1 MAEPL
6 TASLADPYN
15 TAELR
20 RRVLAAWADAPAR
33 FREDAN
39 AEEDFALGGYRDRVV
54 VELAQNAADA
64 ARRAGVPGRLR
75 LALTGHR
82 LTAANTGAPL
92 TAEGVESLATL
103 RASTKRG
110 EQGSAGRFGV
120 GFSAVAAL
128 SDDVTVDSGGSAV
141 RFSAEAARAAVTDLL
156 GGDGVHGGLAE
167 EVERRSGHVPM
178 LRLPF
183 PAETVGRGTS
193 GTPGAGGAA
202 GFSAPRGGS
211 EGDEGYDTVVTLLL
225 RDDRARD
232 RVREL
237 LDRTGEALLL
247 ALPGL
252 VEVRVDVEGAERVL
266 TRQEATGTADLVTAH
281 LDGDGTRTTLWR
293 TVERSGAFDAAL
305 LADRP
310 TEERDRTSWS
320 LTWAVPVDE
329 DGAVAALPADVEAVV
344 HAPTPTDTE
353 LDLPAVLIGTFPLGS
368 DRRAVQPGAATDL
381 LLMEA
386 AEAYC
391 ALLRRFDPRA
401 SLDLVPGTRVGGGA
415 VDAVFR
421 ARVAEPLQDTP
432 FLVTAAGAPVAPR
445 DAVLLDTGGPGGTD
459 GLAAD
464 LVSVLSG
471 LVPRL
476 LPGSWSSR
484 HPALAALRVHRL
496 GLADVADLL
505 ADTDRPPRWWASLYA
520 ALDRAG
526 RGGADLDELGALP
539 VPLADGRLV
548 RGPRSLLV
556 PSEDWSATAGGAR
569 NGERDVWDE
578 RDGWDD
584 RSDQDAG
591 DDRGD
596 RDGWDARDERGP
608 LDALAALGVRVVHPE
623 AVHPLLNRLGAV
635 EASAATVLRD
645 GRTEA
650 AVRASLDA
658 DDPDPVAE
666 AVLDLV
672 SASGTGVADVPW
684 LSELALRDDED
695 GYSVAAELLV
705 PGAPLADL
713 LVDDAPFGTVHPD
726 LVERHGTEVLRAVGA
741 LWELTAV
748 RAEEV
753 ALGEDLV
760 SVFDGAAGEEGPDG
774 LEDWADEVLER
785 VGDPELPP
793 VVPELVCVADLD
805 YVADE
810 QWPRVL
816 AMLAE
821 GPLREAV
828 TAPVRVLLP
837 DGRVTDVPSYTA
849 WWLRTRALLGGS
861 APAGLRLGDADPA
874 LVGLYDEV
882 SADVDPEFARALG
895 VRTTLDDVLADPDG
909 ADDLLTR
916 LADPQRHV
924 DRASLRRV
932 WAALAGV
939 DTDLVTPPTRVR
951 AVRGGSIVVA
961 DAEDAVV
968 VDSPD
973 LLPLLEEQE
982 RALVLAPAETAEA
995 VADVLDLDLASEV
1008 VTGRVGSA
1016 GQMRQ
1021 VPDEADLFL
1030 DPAGEPDRTYLHHQ
1044 TLTVDGV
1051 ELEWYVADGSAHAST
1066 SDGLAR
1072 ALCWRAGQWSRRHVL
1087 ADALREPG
1095 AAARLLAEADL
1106 DD

>member
-6 TASLADPYN
+6 TASVADPYN

-39 AEEDFALGGYRDRVV
+39 AEEDFALGGYRDRIV

-75 LALTGHR
+75 LALAGHR

-92 TAEGVESLATL
+92 TAEGVESLSTL

-128 SDDVTVDSGGSAV
+128 SDDVTVASGGSAV

-156 GGDGVHGGLAE
+156 DHEGVHGGLAE

-183 PAETVGRGTS
+183 PTETAGLPAPEG
-193 GTPGAGGAA
+193 GAGDA
-202 GFSAPRGGS
+202 G
-211 EGDEGYDTVVTLLL
+211 DYDTVVTLLL

-252 VEVRVDVEGAERVL
+252 AEVRVDVEGAERVL
-266 TRQEATGTADLVTAH
+266 TREEATGTADLVTAH
-281 LDGDGTRTTLWR
+281 LNGDGTRTTLWR
-293 TVERSGAFDAAL
+293 ILERSGAFDPAL
-305 LADRP
+305 LSDRP
-310 TEERDRTSWS
+310 TEERERTSWS

-329 DGAVAALPADVEAVV
+329 DGAVAALPADVEPVV
-344 HAPTPTDTE
+344 HAPTPTDTG

-391 ALLRRFDPRA
+391 ALLRRFDPRT

-421 ARVAEPLQDTP
+421 ARVAEPLQNTP
-432 FLVTAAGAPVAPR
+432 FLATAAGTPVAPR
-445 DAVLLDTGGPGGTD
+445 DAVLLDTGGPGGAD

-464 LVSVLSG
+464 LVSVLSE
-471 LVPRL
+471 LVPQL
-476 LPGSWSSR
+476 LPGSWSPR

-505 ADTDRPPRWWASLYA
+505 ADNDRSPSWWASLYA

-556 PSEDWSATAGGAR
+556 PSQDWSGADGG
-569 NGERDVWDE
+569 GERD
-578 RDGWDD
+578 
-584 RSDQDAG
+584 
-591 DDRGD
+591 DRG
-596 RDGWDARDERGP
+596 EHGP

-645 GRTEA
+645 ARTEA
-650 AVRASLDA
+650 AVRDSLDA
-658 DDPDPVAE
+658 EDPEPVAE

-672 SASGTGVADVPW
+672 SASGATVADVPW
-684 LSELALRDDED
+684 LAELALRDDED

-726 LVERHGTEVLRAVGA
+726 LVERHGVEALRAVGA

-793 VVPELVCVADLD
+793 VVPELVCVVDLD
-805 YVADE
+805 YVADD
-810 QWPRVL
+810 QWPRAL

-828 TAPVRVLLP
+828 TAPARVLLP

-861 APAGLRLGDADPA
+861 APAGLRTGDADPA

-882 SADVDPEFARALG
+882 TADVDPEFARALG

-916 LADPQRHV
+916 LADSRRHV
-924 DRASLRRV
+924 DRTALRRL
-932 WAALAGV
+932 WAALAGA
-939 DTDLVTPPTRVR
+939 DADLVTPPTRVR
-951 AVRGGSIVVA
+951 AVQGGAIVVA

-973 LLPLLEEQE
+973 LLPLLEGQE
-982 RALVLAPAETAEA
+982 RALVLAPAEAAEA
-995 VADVLDLDLASEV
+995 LADVLDLDLASEV

-1016 GQMRQ
+1016 GRMRQ

-1051 ELEWYVADGSAHAST
+1051 EVEWYVADGSVHAST

-1095 AAARLLAEADL
+1095 AVARLLAEADL

>member
-6 TASLADPYN
+6 TASVADPYN

-75 LALTGHR
+75 LTLTGHR

-156 GGDGVHGGLAE
+156 GGEGAHSGLAQ
-167 EVERRSGHVPM
+167 EVEHRSGHVPM

-183 PAETVGRGTS
+183 PAEAARRGTS
-193 GTPGAGGAA
+193 EAA
-202 GFSAPRGGS
+202 GTGEGS
-211 EGDEGYDTVVTLLL
+211 GDYDTVVTLLL

-266 TRQEATGTADLVTAH
+266 TREEAAGTADLVTAH

-293 TVERSGAFDAAL
+293 TLERSGSFDPAL

-329 DGAVAALPADVEAVV
+329 DGAVAALPADVEPVV

-459 GLAAD
+459 GPAVD
-464 LVSVLSG
+464 LVRVLSE
-471 LVPRL
+471 LVPPL
-476 LPGSWSSR
+476 LPGSWSPR

-505 ADTDRPPRWWASLYA
+505 ADTDRPPHWWAALYA

-556 PSEDWSATAGGAR
+556 PSEDWSAADGAR
-569 NGERDVWDE
+569 GDE

-584 RSDQDAG
+584 RDERDRWGSRNDRGDQDTWDGQGDG
-591 DDRGD
+591 DDRG
-596 RDGWDARDERGP
+596 ERGP
-608 LDALAALGVRVVHPE
+608 LDALAALGVRVVHPG

-658 DDPDPVAE
+658 DDPEPVAE
-666 AVLDLV
+666 AVLGLV
-672 SASGTGVADVPW
+672 AASGISAADAPW
-684 LSELALRDDED
+684 LCELALRDDED

-726 LVERHGTEVLRAVGA
+726 LVERHGTGVLRAVGA

-753 ALGEDLV
+753 ALGEDLA

-810 QWPRVL
+810 QWPRAL

-828 TAPVRVLLP
+828 TAPARVLLP

-882 SADVDPEFARALG
+882 SADIDPEFARALG
-895 VRTTLDDVLADPDG
+895 VRTTLEDVLADPDG
-909 ADDLLTR
+909 ADDLLAR

-939 DTDLVTPPTRVR
+939 DADLVTPPSRVR

-982 RALVLAPAETAEA
+982 RALVLAPAEAAEA
-995 VADVLDLDLASEV
+995 VADVLDLDLASEA

-1016 GQMRQ
+1016 GQLRQ

-1051 ELEWYVADGSAHAST
+1051 EVEWYVADGSAHAST
-1066 SDGLAR
+1066 TDGLAR

>member
-6 TASLADPYN
+6 TASVADPYN

-75 LALTGHR
+75 LELEGR
-82 LTAANTGAPL
+82 VLTAANTGAPL
-92 TAEGVESLATL
+92 TPEGVESLATL
-103 RASTKRG
+103 RASTKRDDH
-110 EQGSAGRFGV
+110 GSAGRFGV

-141 RFSAEAARAAVTDLL
+141 RFSAEAAREAVTALL
-156 GGDGVHGGLAE
+156 AEEGTHGGLAE
-167 EVERRSGHVPM
+167 EVGRRSGHVPM

-183 PAETVGRGTS
+183 PAPAGSR
-193 GTPGAGGAA
+193 GAG
-202 GFSAPRGGS
+202 
-211 EGDEGYDTVVTLLL
+211 GYDTVVTLVL
-225 RDDRARD
+225 RDDAARE

-252 VEVRVDVEGAERVL
+252 AEVRVVVEGAERVL
-266 TRQEATGTADLVTAH
+266 TREEAAAGSQAAADLVTGHRDAE
-281 LDGDGTRTTLWR
+281 GTRTTLWR
-293 TVERSGAFDAAL
+293 VLSRSGAFDPAL
-305 LADRP
+305 LTDRP
-310 TEERDRTSWS
+310 TEERDRTAWS

-329 DGAVAALPADVEAVV
+329 DGAAAALPADVEAVV

-386 AEAYC
+386 ADAYC
-391 ALLRRFDPRA
+391 ALLRRFGPRA
-401 SLDLVPGTRVGGGA
+401 ALDLVPGTRVGGGA

-432 FLVTAAGAPVAPR
+432 FLATAAGAPVAPR
-445 DAVLLDTGGPGGTD
+445 DAVLLDTGASGGAAE
-459 GLAAD
+459 LAG
-464 LVSVLSG
+464 VLSE
-471 LVPRL
+471 LVPQL
-476 LPGSWSSR
+476 LPGTWSPR
-484 HPALAALRVHRL
+484 HPALAALRVQRL

-505 ADTDRPPRWWASLYA
+505 ADTDRPPSWWAGLYA
-520 ALDRAG
+520 ALAAAG
-526 RGGADLDELGALP
+526 SGGADLDELGALP

-556 PSEDWSATAGGAR
+556 PGQDWAEVS
-569 NGERDVWDE
+569 
-578 RDGWDD
+578 
-584 RSDQDAG
+584 
-591 DDRGD
+591 
-596 RDGWDARDERGP
+596 DARGNRVPPE
-608 LDALAALGVRVVHPE
+608 ALATLGVRVAHPD
-623 AVHPLLNRLGAV
+623 AVHPLLHRLGAV
-635 EASAATVLRD
+635 EASAATVLSD
-645 GRTEA
+645 PRTEA
-650 AVRASLDA
+650 AVRDSLDA
-658 DDPDPVAE
+658 DDPEPIAE

-672 SASGTGVADVPW
+672 SASGTTTVDAPW
-684 LSELALRDDED
+684 LAELALRDDED

-753 ALGEDLV
+753 ALGEDLA

-785 VGDPELPP
+785 VGDPDLPP

-805 YVADE
+805 YVADD
-810 QWPRVL
+810 QWPRAL

-828 TAPVRVLLP
+828 TAPARVLLP
-837 DGRVTDVPSYTA
+837 DGRVVDVPSYTA
-849 WWLRTRALLGGS
+849 WWLRTRALLGGA
-861 APAGLRLGDADPA
+861 APAALRTADAEPE
-874 LVGLYDEV
+874 LTGLYDEV
-882 SADVDPEFARALG
+882 SDDIDPEFARALG
-895 VRTTLDDVLADPDG
+895 VRTSLADLLADPDG
-909 ADDLLTR
+909 PDDLLAR
-916 LADPQRHV
+916 LADPARHV
-924 DRASLRRV
+924 GRAALRRV
-932 WAALAGV
+932 WAALAGA
-939 DTDLVTPPTRVR
+939 DADLVTPPSRVR
-951 AVRGGSIVVA
+951 AVQGGAIVVA

-973 LLPLLEEQE
+973 LLPLLED
-982 RALVLAPAETAEA
+982 RALVLAPAEAA
-995 VADVLDLDLASEV
+995 VALADVLDLDLASEA
-1008 VTGRVGSA
+1008 VTGRIGSA
-1016 GQMRQ
+1016 GRIRP

-1030 DPAGEPDRTYLHHQ
+1030 DPDGEPDRTYLHHQ

-1051 ELEWYVADGSAHAST
+1051 ELEWYVGDGSLHASG

-1072 ALCWRAGQWSRRHVL
+1072 ALCWRAGQWSRRHLLSAVL
-1087 ADALREPG
+1087 RDPS